1 MTVTGAL
8 PQIGFSLIL
17 VMLWGMVRIADDGP
31 DKKAFVILA
40 LALGLTPWVNQT
52 AAGLAAILTPITLAV
67 IIFSK
72 RYAPIIFVPSNPAL
86 KHKADIV
93 LHRVESS
100 RFPIMHWR
108 KLVLALAAGT
118 LLGFLALPWYLK
130 IAPGSDILR
139 YPGPWL
145 SFTHDIAWFQF
156 LITIPAGIYLIKT
169 GKVYV
174 TNVIGSCLIVQGFLL
189 LFLSSDETVINI
201 FYRSR
206 YMVMMFF
213 WPALVYIFARIT
225 MPQVV
230 KASLGIFAV
239 VLMFSSYTWAF
250 SRQALYSRM
259 VSSDTVTALEV
270 YEQDPRE
277 EKVILTNAFSMGL
290 YISALTKDFT
300 YTTHNRVPPI
310 AFQESDVLARC
321 VLGWVEGCDPAAASR
336 ELKVTH
342 VLIDEFFPTLYR
354 GFAPNYG
361 AVVACDDKYLEPY
374 IAIPPSV
381 FFGSWTGG
389 EWHKFVAEQYGDCEP
404 DHWKATRS
412 APWLDLIYSE
422 GTTRLY
428 QVESQE
434 PFNFLTLMDH
444 SSDSFLID

>member
-156 LITIPAGIYLIKT
+156 LITIPAGNIRSGFNVLFIYL
-169 GKVYV
+169 
-174 TNVIGSCLIVQGFLL
+174 GFLQASS
-189 LFLSSDETVINI
+189 LFQDGFLGYGNGPGSLRT
-201 FYRSR
+201 R
-206 YMVMMFF
+206 
-213 WPALVYIFARIT
+213 
-225 MPQVV
+225 PQGR
-230 KASLGIFAV
+230 KGNL
-239 VLMFSSYTWAF
+239 
-250 SRQALYSRM
+250 
-259 VSSDTVTALEV
+259 
-270 YEQDPRE
+270 
-277 EKVILTNAFSMGL
+277 N
-290 YISALTKDFT
+290 
-300 YTTHNRVPPI
+300 
-310 AFQESDVLARC
+310 
-321 VLGWVEGCDPAAASR
+321 
-336 ELKVTH
+336 
-342 VLIDEFFPTLYR
+342 
-354 GFAPNYG
+354 
-361 AVVACDDKYLEPY
+361 
-374 IAIPPSV
+374 
-381 FFGSWTGG
+381 
-389 EWHKFVAEQYGDCEP
+389 
-404 DHWKATRS
+404 
-412 APWLDLIYSE
+412 
-422 GTTRLY
+422 
-428 QVESQE
+428 
-434 PFNFLTLMDH
+434 
-444 SSDSFLID
+444 